1 MPRQAHPRSQLA
13 RLHTQYRD
21 ATGATRAR
29 TTSALSQLW
38 LSLPNYRDDSIAAFA
53 DKGSRISAA
62 GAIATATLTAAFVEI
77 ATRTISG
84 DAQRPALDVA
94 RFADLRTGTTPLET
108 YARPGLQVWYELSRG
123 ATITDAINRGL
134 NRALTIASTDLQLAK
149 LDAATQTLAAQPQ
162 ITAYERVTGG
172 NACPFCEEAAGT
184 LYASDEVMELHD
196 NCSCDVVPVF
206 DGIQLGDATDFG
218 ASADTFDNTELGEVF
233 TEAS

>member
-1 MPRQAHPRSQLA
+1 MPQQLRRNQLA

-21 ATGATRAR
+21 ATQATRAR
-29 TTSALSQLW
+29 TTTALTELW
-38 LSLPNYRDDSIAAFA
+38 RGLPDYRDDSINHFA
-53 DKGSRISAA
+53 DKGSRIAGA

-77 ATRTISG
+77 ATRTLSG

-94 RFADLRTGTTPLET
+94 RFADLRTGSTPLDT

-123 ATITDAINRGL
+123 VNITDAINRGL
-134 NRALTIASTDLQLAK
+134 TRALTIASTDLQLAK

-172 NACPFCEEAAGT
+172 NACTLCEEAAGT
-184 LYASDEVMELHD
+184 LYPSDEVMEFHD

-206 DGIQLGDATDFG
+206 DGVQLGDATDFG
-218 ASADTFDNTELGEVF
+218 APADTYDNTELGPIF